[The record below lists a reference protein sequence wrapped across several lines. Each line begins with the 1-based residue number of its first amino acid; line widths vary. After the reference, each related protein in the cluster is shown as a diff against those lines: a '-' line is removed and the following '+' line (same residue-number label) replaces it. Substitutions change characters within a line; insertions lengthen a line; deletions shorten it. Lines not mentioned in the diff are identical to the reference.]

1 MTHHHSVLVFF
12 AGVAVFIYGL
22 NIVSE
27 NLQSLSA
34 ERIRDTI
41 RWLSKKPYW
50 GVFLGMVLTMI
61 FQSSGAVT
69 AMLVGLGAAKVINL
83 AQVMSLILGTA
94 IGSTFTVQVLSFNIS
109 KYGMAIFVIGFFV
122 QFLTKRRVLREA
134 MLAMMGMGMLFW
146 GLEMIRQS
154 TQSLASN
161 DAFRMLL
168 EALVETP
175 ALAILLTS
183 VFTAVVHSSAVTI
196 GLAMALT
203 GHGLIPIEDSIY
215 WIFGAN
221 IGTTATALL
230 ASTGS
235 NSMGKQ
241 VAWAHCFYK
250 IVSVLIFLPIARPMA
265 HWLATG
271 EPLRDVANIN
281 TFYNCVAAILF
292 YPWIVQGAAFIE
304 KMFPPSAEEKEF
316 STQFL
321 NKTDWDSPSVIVAH
335 AEREILRMSDIVV
348 SMISDSL
355 KLVQKSDPDLV
366 ASIRK
371 RDDQTDILSR
381 ELNLYLAQQLEQAP
395 ATIQLDMIRLMNY
408 SADLEA
414 AADVVDNQ
422 IIELANKTHH
432 LKVVFPEE
440 GWKDLADMA
449 EMAGRVSSLSIACFQ
464 TRDIDLAAK
473 VIYLKRDARKMEQ
486 RMRESHIT
494 RLVKGSQ
501 ESINTSSIHLDLL
514 GEYRRIVGLMSN
526 HVYSLLK
533 DSDPY
538 NLLPRKSS
546 HE

>member
-1 MTHHHSVLVFF
+1 MVFLG
-12 AGVAVFIYGL
+12 GVAIFIFGL
-22 NIVSE
+22 NTVSE

-41 RWLSKKPYW
+41 RILSKKPYW
-50 GVFLGMVLTMI
+50 GVFLGMGLTMI

-69 AMLVGLGAAKVINL
+69 SMLVGLGAAKVINL

-109 KYGMAIFVIGFFV
+109 KYGLTIFVIGFFV
-122 QFLTKRRVLREA
+122 QFLTKRRVLKET
-134 MLAMMGMGMLFW
+134 MLALMGVGMLFW
-146 GLEMIRQS
+146 GLDLIRMS
-154 TQSLASN
+154 TQNLAGN
-161 DAFRMLL
+161 DAFKMLL
-168 EALVETP
+168 DSLVETP
-175 ALAILLTS
+175 ALAILVTS

-196 GLAMALT
+196 GLAMTLT

-230 ASTGS
+230 ASAGS
-235 NSMGKQ
+235 NTIGRQ

-250 IVSVLIFLPIARPMA
+250 LVGVLLFIPIARPMA
-265 HWLATG
+265 EWIAVG

-292 YPWIVQGAAFIE
+292 YPWIDKGAEYIQ
-304 KMFPPSAEEKEF
+304 KLFPPTDEEKEF
-316 STQFL
+316 SAQFL
-321 NKTDWDSPSVIVAH
+321 KKTDWESPSVVVAH
-335 AEREILRMSDIVV
+335 AEREILRMSDIVS
-348 SMISDSL
+348 SMIHDSL
-355 KLVQKSDPDLV
+355 KLVKKSDPDLV

-371 RDDQTDILSR
+371 RDDQTDMLSR
-381 ELNLYLAQQLEQAP
+381 ELNLYLARQLEQAP
-395 ATIQLDMIRLMNY
+395 ASIQLDMIRLMNY

-440 GWKDLADMA
+440 GWQDLCEMSDMA
-449 EMAGRVSSLSIACFQ
+449 TRIASMSIACFQ
-464 TRDIDLAAK
+464 TRDKDLAAK
-473 VIYLKRDARKMEQ
+473 VIYFKRDARKMEQ
-486 RMRESHIT
+486 KMRESHIN

-538 NLLPRKSS
+538 NLLPRKV
-546 HE
+546 

>member
-1 MTHHHSVLVFF
+1 MTDHSAFMVFLG
-12 AGVAVFIYGL
+12 GVAIFIFGL
-22 NIVSE
+22 NTVSE

-41 RWLSKKPYW
+41 RILSKKPYW
-50 GVFLGMVLTMI
+50 GVFLGMGLTMI

-69 AMLVGLGAAKVINL
+69 SMLVGLGAAKVINL

-109 KYGMAIFVIGFFV
+109 KYGLTIFVIGFFV
-122 QFLTKRRVLREA
+122 QFLTKRRVLKET
-134 MLAMMGMGMLFW
+134 MLALMGVGMLFW
-146 GLEMIRQS
+146 GLDLIRMS
-154 TQSLASN
+154 TQNLAGN
-161 DAFRMLL
+161 DAFKMLL
-168 EALVETP
+168 DSLVETP
-175 ALAILLTS
+175 ALAILVTS

-196 GLAMALT
+196 GLAMTLT

-230 ASTGS
+230 ASAGS
-235 NSMGKQ
+235 NTIGRQ

-250 IVSVLIFLPIARPMA
+250 LVGVLLFIPIARPMA
-265 HWLATG
+265 EWIAVG

-292 YPWIVQGAAFIE
+292 YPWIDKGAEYIQ
-304 KMFPPSAEEKEF
+304 KLFPPTDEEKEF
-316 STQFL
+316 SAQFL
-321 NKTDWDSPSVIVAH
+321 KKTDWESPSVVVAH
-335 AEREILRMSDIVV
+335 AEREILRMSDIVS
-348 SMISDSL
+348 SMIHDSL
-355 KLVQKSDPDLV
+355 KLVKKSDPDLV

-371 RDDQTDILSR
+371 RDDQTDMLSR
-381 ELNLYLAQQLEQAP
+381 ELNLYLARQLEQAP
-395 ATIQLDMIRLMNY
+395 ASIQLDMIRLMNY

-440 GWKDLADMA
+440 GWQDLCEMSDMA
-449 EMAGRVSSLSIACFQ
+449 TRIASMSIACFQ
-464 TRDIDLAAK
+464 TRDKDLAAK
-473 VIYLKRDARKMEQ
+473 VIYFKRDARKMEQ
-486 RMRESHIT
+486 KMRESHIN

-538 NLLPRKSS
+538 NLLPRKV
-546 HE
+546 

>member
-1 MTHHHSVLVFF
+1 
-12 AGVAVFIYGL
+12 
-22 NIVSE
+22 
-27 NLQSLSA
+27 
-34 ERIRDTI
+34 
-41 RWLSKKPYW
+41 
-50 GVFLGMVLTMI
+50 
-61 FQSSGAVT
+61 
-69 AMLVGLGAAKVINL
+69 
-83 AQVMSLILGTA
+83 
-94 IGSTFTVQVLSFNIS
+94 
-109 KYGMAIFVIGFFV
+109 
-122 QFLTKRRVLREA
+122 
-134 MLAMMGMGMLFW
+134 MGIGMLFW
-146 GLEMIRQS
+146 GLELIRMS

-161 DAFRMLL
+161 DVFKLL
-168 EALVETP
+168 LDSLIETP
-175 ALAILLTS
+175 ALAMLLTS

-196 GLAMALT
+196 GLAMTLT
-203 GHGLIPIEDSIY
+203 GQGLIPIEDSIY

-230 ASTGS
+230 ASTGA
-235 NSMGKQ
+235 NTLGRQ

-250 IVSVLIFLPIARPMA
+250 LAGVLIFLPLARPVA
-265 HWLATG
+265 EWLSTG

-292 YPWIVQGAAFIE
+292 YPWIRQGADWIQ
-304 KMFPPSAEEKEF
+304 KLFPPTDEEREF
-316 STQFL
+316 SAQFL
-321 NKTDWDSPSVIVAH
+321 KKTDWESPSVVVAH
-335 AEREILRMSDIVV
+335 AEREILRMSDIVS
-348 SMISDSL
+348 SMINDSL
-355 KLVQKSDPDLV
+355 KLVKKSDPDLV

-395 ATIQLDMIRLMNY
+395 AAIQLDMIRLMNY

-440 GWKDLADMA
+440 GWKDLQEMADMA
-449 EMAGRVSSLSIACFQ
+449 VRIASMSIACYQ
-464 TRDIDLAAK
+464 TRDKDLAAK
-473 VIYLKRDARKMEQ
+473 VIYFKRDARKMEQ
-486 RMRESHIT
+486 RMRESHIA

-533 DSDPY
+533 DTDPY
-538 NLLPRKSS
+538 NLLPRKF
-546 HE
+546 

>member
-1 MTHHHSVLVFF
+1 MEHGALLIFL
-12 AGVAVFIYGL
+12 AGVAVFIFGL

-41 RWLSKKPYW
+41 RILSKKPYW
-50 GVFLGMVLTMI
+50 GVFLGMGLTMI

-69 AMLVGLGAAKVINL
+69 SMLVGLGAAKVINL
-83 AQVMSLILGTA
+83 SQVMSLILGTA
-94 IGSTFTVQVLSFNIS
+94 IGSTFTVQILSFNIS
-109 KYGMAIFVIGFFV
+109 RYGLTIFVIGFFV
-122 QFLTKRRVLREA
+122 QFLTKRRVLKETMTA
-134 MLAMMGMGMLFW
+134 LMGAGMLFW
-146 GLEMIRQS
+146 GLELVRSS
-154 TQSLASN
+154 TQNLATN
-161 DAFRMLL
+161 DAFKMLL
-168 EALVETP
+168 DTMVETP
-175 ALAILLTS
+175 ALAILITS
-183 VFTAVVHSSAVTI
+183 VFTAIVHSSAVTI
-196 GLAMALT
+196 GLAMTFT
-203 GHGLIPIEDSIY
+203 GHGLMPIEDSIF

-230 ASTGS
+230 ASTGA
-235 NSMGKQ
+235 NTIGRQ

-250 IVSVLIFLPIARPMA
+250 LAGVIIFLPIARPMA
-265 HWLATG
+265 DWLATG

-281 TFYNCVAAILF
+281 TFYNCVAALMF
-292 YPWIVQGAAFIE
+292 YPWIQKGADYIQ
-304 KMFPPSAEEKEF
+304 KLFPPTEEEKEF
-316 STQFL
+316 GAQFL
-321 NKTDWDSPSVIVAH
+321 KKTDWESPSVVVAH
-335 AEREILRMSDIVV
+335 AEREILRMSDIVR

-355 KLVQKSDPDLV
+355 KLVKKSDPDLV

-395 ATIQLDMIRLMNY
+395 ASIQLDMIRLMNY

-440 GWKDLADMA
+440 GWQDLCEMADMA
-449 EMAGRVSSLSIACFQ
+449 TRISSMSVACFQ
-464 TRDIDLAAK
+464 TRDKDLAAK
-473 VIYLKRDARKMEQ
+473 VIYFKRDARKMEQ
-486 RMRESHIT
+486 KMRESHIN
-494 RLVKGSQ
+494 RLVKGTQ

-538 NLLPRKSS
+538 NLLPRKV
-546 HE
+546 